1 MKSKIYKIIS
11 IVLLV
16 AVMVTI
22 FLLSHQNGEESSQ
35 TSGFVTKL
43 LNTIFRGNAPEFIV
57 RTFGHFSEFAA
68 LGFLLNNCLYAFTE
82 KRKPLICIALSWAYA
97 WTDEIHQIFI
107 PGRAFQISDLLV
119 DLAGIIVGSVIIH
132 IFIYICTR
140 KKKVTQP

>member
-82 KRKPLICIALSWAYA
+82 KRKPLICITLSWAYA

-119 DLAGIIVGSVIIH
+119 DLAGIIVGTAIICTI
-132 IFIYICTR
+132 IFIIEKR
-140 KKKVTQP
+140 KHKAK